1 MVRCYFTIWLGWV
14 VRRGVQVA
22 LAVLVAGLLGAC
34 STGAYF
40 WQATTGHL
48 QVLTAAK
55 RIDAVLATPDTP
67 AKLRIQLEYVQ
78 QIRAFSVTRLGLPD
92 NRSYRSYADLNRPYV
107 VWNVVAAPP
116 DSLTLNTWCFPF
128 TGCISYK
135 GFYNEEDAVKLGNSL
150 RQEGLD
156 VAVLGVPA
164 YSTLGFT
171 PDPVLSTF
179 VYFPAGELARL
190 IFHEL
195 AHQVVYIANDT
206 MFNESFATAVEE
218 LGVNEW
224 LNQEGNA
231 PLRAPYELFDG
242 RRAEFRLMLARAQDD
257 LKVVYSDPALA
268 ESGAVLQA
276 KARRL
281 ERLRAEYSELKASWG
296 GWAGYD
302 RFMADDLNNAKLG
315 VSGLYTQHVPAFKA
329 LFGHCNSNFSDFY
342 KAVDALG
349 AKPAAERDA
358 LLQSMRSGDFSQVDF
373 GCSGV

>member
-1 MVRCYFTIWLGWV
+1 MRIAF
-14 VRRGVQVA
+14 GVL
-22 LAVLVAGLLGAC
+22 LACLLGAC

-40 WQATTGHL
+40 WQAATGHL
-48 QVLTAAK
+48 QVLAA
-55 RIDAVLATPDTP
+55 ATPIDTILSTPETP
-67 AKLRIQLEYVQ
+67 AKLRTQLEYIQ
-78 QIRAFSVTRLGLPD
+78 RIRAFSVNHLGLPD

-116 DSLTLNTWCFPF
+116 DSLTLNTWCFPL

-135 GFYNEEDAVKLGNSL
+135 GFYKEEDAVKLGNDL
-150 RQEGLD
+150 RSAGLD

-179 VYFPAGELARL
+179 IYFPAGELARL
-190 IFHEL
+190 VFHEL

-218 LGVNEW
+218 LGVNAW
-224 LNQEGNA
+224 LNQAGNE
-231 PLRAPYELFDG
+231 PLRAPYEVFDR
-242 RRAEFRLMLARAQDD
+242 RRAEFRSMLARAQDD
-257 LKVVYSDPALA
+257 LKMMYSDPALG
-268 ESGAVLQA
+268 ESGKVLQA
-276 KARRL
+276 KAKAKRL
-281 ERLRAEYSELKASWG
+281 ELLREEYSALKASWG

-302 RFMADDLNNAKLG
+302 RFMETDLNNAKLG

-329 LFGHCNSNFSDFY
+329 LFVHCQSNFTAFY

-349 AKPAAERDA
+349 ARPSAERET
-358 LLQSMRSGDFSQVDF
+358 LLHAMRSGDFSRADF
-373 GCSGV
+373 ACSGV

>member
-1 MVRCYFTIWLGWV
+1 MG
-14 VRRGVQVA
+14 RGA
-22 LAVLVAGLLGAC
+22 LLVFGVIFAGLLGAC

-48 QVLTAAK
+48 KVLASAK
-55 RIDAVLATPDTP
+55 PIDAVLATPDTP
-67 AKLRIQLEYVQ
+67 TKLRTQLEYVQ
-78 QIRAFSVTRLGLPD
+78 QIRSFSVTHLGLPD

-135 GFYNEEDAVKLGNSL
+135 GFYKEEDAIELGNSL
-150 RQEGLD
+150 RSEGFD

-179 VYFPAGELARL
+179 VYFPVGELARL

-231 PLRAPYELFDG
+231 PLRALYEVFDG
-242 RRAEFRLMLARAQDD
+242 RRSEFRLMLARAQDD
-257 LKVVYSDPALA
+257 LKIIYSDPALA
-268 ESGAVLQA
+268 ESGRVLQA
-276 KARRL
+276 KAKRL
-281 ERLRAEYSELKASWG
+281 ERLRAEYSELKTSWG

-329 LFGHCNSNFSDFY
+329 LFGHCNSSFSDFY
-342 KAVDALG
+342 NAVDALG

-358 LLQSMRSGDFSQVDF
+358 LLQAMRSGDFSQVDF
-373 GCSGV
+373 GCSGI